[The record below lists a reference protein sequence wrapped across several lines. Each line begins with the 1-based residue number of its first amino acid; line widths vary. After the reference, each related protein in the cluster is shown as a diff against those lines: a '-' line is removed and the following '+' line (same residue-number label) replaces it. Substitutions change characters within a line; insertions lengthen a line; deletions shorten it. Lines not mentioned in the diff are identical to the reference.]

1 MDKPNILYILADDLG
16 WGDLGMHG
24 SPVSTPHI
32 DRLAREGVELTQHYV
47 GPMHPPCPGVST
59 IVSFPALNIPW

>member
-24 SPVSTPHI
+24 SPVSTPH
-32 DRLAREGVELTQHYV
+32 G
-47 GPMHPPCPGVST
+47 
-59 IVSFPALNIPW
+59 